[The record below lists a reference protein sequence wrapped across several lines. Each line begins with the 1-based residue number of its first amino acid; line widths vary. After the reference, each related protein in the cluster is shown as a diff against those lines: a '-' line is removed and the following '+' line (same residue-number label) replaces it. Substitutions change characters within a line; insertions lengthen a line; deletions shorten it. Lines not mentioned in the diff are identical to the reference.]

1 MPTILIDHSRE
12 LTPEAVCSY
21 AVGVRESVA
30 SSFALPTG
38 GVSVI
43 VRPYER
49 ATCSEYIAETLG
61 RIGVSAAEKE
71 FRLVQAARG
80 LEYGE
85 PEVVSGLVLFQRQLV
100 LATRDFKR
108 EWGIAD
114 RVLVTTEPVAWQ
126 CKEV

>member
-30 SSFALPTG
+30 GAFALPTG
-38 GVSVI
+38 DVSVI
-43 VRPYER
+43 VRPYEH
-49 ATCSEYIAETLG
+49 ATCSAYTAETLG
-61 RIGVSAAEKE
+61 RIGVSAAEKK
-71 FRLVQAARG
+71 FRLAQAARG

-100 LATRDFKR
+100 AATGDFKCK
-108 EWGIAD
+108 WGID
-114 RVLVTTEPVAWQ
+114 GSFLVTAEPVDWQ
-126 CKEV
+126 CQEV

>member
-12 LTPEAVCSY
+12 LTPEAVRSY

-38 GVSVI
+38 DVSVI

-49 ATCSEYIAETLG
+49 TTCSAYIAETLG
-61 RIGVSAAEKE
+61 RIGVSAALQTYLIDESSRHEYGGAKTIK
-71 FRLVQAARG
+71 G
-80 LEYGE
+80 LE
-85 PEVVSGLVLFQRQLV
+85 LIQHRLV

>member
-38 GVSVI
+38 DVSVI

-61 RIGVSAAEKE
+61 RIGVSAALQTYLIDES
-71 FRLVQAARG
+71 FRHEYGGAKTIKG
-80 LEYGE
+80 LE
-85 PEVVSGLVLFQRQLV
+85 LIQHRLV

>member
-38 GVSVI
+38 DVSVI
-43 VRPYER
+43 VRPYEHETR
-49 ATCSEYIAETLG
+49 SAYIAETLG

-71 FRLVQAARG
+71 FCLVQAARG